1 MLWQILLIIGGSIAA
16 IVLGIIILI
25 ARTHKKVPQGRAL
38 IRTGFGG
45 IKVAY
50 DSGLFVIPVLHKVEE
65 MDISL
70 KTIEVKRVGTEGLI
84 CRDNMRADIKVVFFV
99 RINKTTDTI
108 VRVAQTIGAARASDQ
123 NTLNILFD
131 AKFSE
136 ALKTVGKQFDFVDLY
151 TDRNEFKDQIMS
163 NVSTNLNGYELDD
176 CAIDFLEQTPVS
188 QLKQDNIL
196 DSEGIKKIE
205 ELTSIQIEKTNFIR
219 REREKTIKKQDVETR
234 EAILQLELQQTEK
247 EERQKRAITILKTEQ
262 ENEAHQMVITT
273 NLKTSLRSKEAQR
286 EEGIAEENKLREIIV
301 AQKNKERTEAVE
313 NERIETDRLLEV
325 ERKERSVGE
334 ARIDKE
340 KALEIKKRDI
350 QAIIK
355 ERKAEEKKTIEED
368 QRIQDTIQLSEAE
381 RSRQVFI
388 IQAQQTAEGKKIEE
402 TRQAESEK
410 IVAEIKSQ
418 QIVIEAEA
426 RKSAQQKEAEARK
439 INAEARAAE
448 EATVGLAEAEVIMA
462 QAEAKEKQG
471 LVEARLIEQKAF
483 AEAKAMEALAEAER
497 KKGLAVA
504 EVNKEQGGVGALITE
519 QQGLAEAKVTQEKGS
534 SEASV
539 IELRMLAEAKGI
551 SAKAEAMKLLDG
563 VGKDHEEFKLRL
575 EQQRQIMIAEI
586 DARRAIAEAQAHVL
600 GESMRNA
607 RIDIVGGDTQFFNS
621 IIDSIGR
628 GKSIDRLIDNSTHLN
643 DLKGAVLGGNGE
655 DGLLARIRQFAQQ
668 YGINAEA
675 LRNLSMSALMSRLYS
690 QASDAD
696 KDPLIRLIDSI
707 SRMGM
712 SDENAGK
719 VLG

>member
-1 MLWQILLIIGGSIAA
+1 MLWQILLIVGGA
-16 IVLGIIILI
+16 IVAIFIGIIILI

-45 IKVAY
+45 IKVTY
-50 DSGLFVIPVLHKVEE
+50 DTGMFVIPVLHKVEE

-70 KTIEVKRVGTEGLI
+70 KTIEVNRVGIEGLI
-84 CRDNMRADIKVVFFV
+84 CQDNMRADIKVVFFV
-99 RINKTTDTI
+99 RVNKNQEDI
-108 VRVAQTIGAARASDQ
+108 IEVAQTIGTARASDQ
-123 NTLNILFD
+123 ITLNNLFD

-136 ALKTVGKQFDFVDLY
+136 ALKTVGKQFDFVELY
-151 TDRNEFKDQIMS
+151 TVRNQFKVKILETIGTD
-163 NVSTNLNGYELDD
+163 LNGYVLDD
-176 CAIDFLEQTPVS
+176 CAIDFLEQTPITS
-188 QLKQDNIL
+188 LKQDNIL

-205 ELTSIQIEKTNFIR
+205 ELTSIQIEKTNHIR
-219 REREKTIKKQDVETR
+219 REREKTIKKQDVEAR

-247 EERQKRAITILKTEQ
+247 EERQKRAIAILKTEQ
-262 ENEAHQMVITT
+262 ENEAKRMIVSNNLET
-273 NLKTSLRSKEAQR
+273 NLKVKEAER

-334 ARIDKE
+334 AKIDKE

-368 QRIQDTIQLSEAE
+368 QRIQDTIQISEAE
-381 RSRQVFI
+381 RSRQVTI
-388 IQAQQTAEGKKIEE
+388 IKAQELGEGKKIED
-402 TRQAESEK
+402 TKQAESEK

-426 RKSAQQKEAEARK
+426 RKSAQVKDAEARK
-439 INAEARAAE
+439 IAAEARAAE
-448 EATVGLAEAEVIMA
+448 EATVGLAEADVMIA
-462 QAEAKEKQG
+462 QADAKEKQG
-471 LVEARLIEQKAF
+471 MMEARLTEQKAF
-483 AEAKAMEALAEAER
+483 AEAKALEAMAEAER
-497 KKGLAVA
+497 KKGMAIA
-504 EVNKEQGGVGALITE
+504 EVNKEQGGVGAIVTE
-519 QQGLAEAKVTQEKGS
+519 QQGLAEAKVTKEKGN
-534 SEASV
+534 SEANV

-575 EQQRQIMIAEI
+575 DQQRIIMIAEI
-586 DARRAIAEAQAHVL
+586 DARRAIAEAQASVL
-600 GESMRNA
+600 GQGLSNA
-607 RIDIVGGDTQFFNS
+607 RIDIVGGETQFFNS

-628 GKSIDRLIDNSTHLN
+628 GKSVDRLIDNSVHLN
-643 DLKGAVLGGNGE
+643 DLKGAILSGGE
-655 DGLLARIRQFAQQ
+655 DGLLAKVRDFTKS

-675 LRNLSMSALMSRLYS
+675 LRNLTMSALMSRLYT

-696 KDPLIRLIDSI
+696 KDPIIRLIDSI
-707 SRMGM
+707 TRMGI

-719 VLG
+719 ILS